1 MQQQITAISFLA
13 IDRSLYLLNKSNKV
27 ILEQNASKKAILVF
41 NAYVSDISYDIL
53 KRIVRSKMQL
63 SDNETLLSKF
73 IEKADICSEEEIELI
88 DNMLLELET
97 EMINDSN
104 INLEQALEKISMNKD
119 FNAQLN

>member
-27 ILEQNASKKAILVF
+27 ILEQNASKKLTLVL

-53 KRIVRSKMQL
+53 KRIARRKMQL

-73 IEKADICSEEEIELI
+73 ISKADICSEEEIEHI

-97 EMINDSN
+97 EMKEDTNVS
-104 INLEQALEKISMNKD
+104 LEQALKKISINKD
-119 FNAQLN
+119 FNPQLN